1 MDWAFDLFGIVLLA
15 AGVLMAV
22 WKRKRKFERINHYGH
37 EGFPSYWAR
46 LRARTYDELL
56 LLLSLGLVG
65 AGVLVLAYQHQ
76 DTWGWFVIMPVMLWV
91 LFLMI
96 GT

>member
-1 MDWAFDLFGIVLLA
+1 MDWAFDFLGIVLLA

-22 WKRKRKFERINHYGH
+22 WNRKRKFERINQYGH
-37 EGFPSYWAR
+37 EGFPNYWAR
-46 LRARTYDELL
+46 LRARSYDGLL

-76 DTWGWFVIMPVMLWV
+76 GTWGWFVIMPVMLWV

>member
-1 MDWAFDLFGIVLLA
+1 
-15 AGVLMAV
+15 MAV
-22 WKRKRKFERINHYGH
+22 WNRKRKFERINQYGH
-37 EGFPSYWAR
+37 AEFPNYWAQV
-46 LRARTYDELL
+46 RARSYDGLL